1 MIIVDFK
8 NLTKIHWKEIEENTI
23 ICYPEVGDFC
33 YYPYPDHPNG
43 CPNKDKC
50 DHLNIPDFNTIQE
63 CANFKYFYL
72 VYAEV
77 DFKKYKELRELE
89 NPDFFN
95 TPRKIANL
103 LYWQKSVKSLLIRS
117 LEDIK
122 RQNNNYYIYV
132 FGCGYRMKLSF
143 QDRVGSMENSCI
155 NVFSTMK
162 LNDIKFEVK
171 PKDKVILCCLICSY
185 EKLKIKELRQANI
198 FDYLPSNK
206 INEEVY

>member
-1 MIIVDFK
+1 LDFK
-8 NLTKIHWKEIEENTI
+8 NLTKIHWKEIKEDTI
-23 ICYPEVGDFC
+23 ICYPEVEDFC
-33 YYPYPDHPNG
+33 YYPYPDHPKG

-50 DHLNIPDFNTIQE
+50 DHLNIPDFRTIQE
-63 CANFKYFYL
+63 CANFRFFYL

-77 DFKKYKELRELE
+77 NFKKYKELRERE

-103 LYWQKSVKSLLIRS
+103 LYWQNSIKRLLIQT

-122 RQNNNYYIYV
+122 RQNNDKYIYV
-132 FGCGYRMKLSF
+132 LGCGYGMKLSF

-162 LNDIKFEVK
+162 LNNIKFEVK
-171 PKDKVILCCLICSY
+171 PKDKVILCCLTCSH
-185 EKLKIKELRQANI
+185 EKMKIKKQEQVNI
-198 FDYLPSNK
+198 LNFLSSEK
-206 INEEVY
+206 INEEVPHS